1 MFTNGLP
8 IIDPSDLTIEKLT
21 KVMDDF
27 KRANPRG
34 HAEIELIIALQKLPT
49 EVLGMIAD
57 MARNGAFDGMERFG
71 KAFREAPDAR

>member
-1 MFTNGLP
+1 MLTNGLP

-21 KVMDDF
+21 KVMEDF
-27 KRANPRG
+27 KRAKPRA
-34 HAEIELIIALQKLPT
+34 HAETELIIALQKLPT

>member
-1 MFTNGLP
+1 MLTNGPP
-8 IIDPSDLTIEKLT
+8 ILDPSDLTIEKIA

-34 HAEIELIIALQKLPT
+34 HAETELLIALQKLPT

-57 MARNGAFDGMERFG
+57 MARNGAFDGMERYG
-71 KAFREAPDAR
+71 KAFKEAPDAR